1 MKKFVADKQTCG
13 KKTES
18 FVIDMIVWTVANQ
31 KGGVGKTTS
40 AVTMAGILAAEGKR
54 VLLLDTDPHASLTAC
69 FGYDSDELDHTML
82 DLFTNNDYSYDTV
95 KASVISTGEDNISII
110 GGSIALATLDK
121 TLNRDGVGLILK
133 KSLQLLSG
141 DFDVAIIDCPPVLGV
156 MMVNALAASSMIIV
170 PTQTEFLALKGLERM
185 MKTFEI
191 LKGTKAEEM
200 NYMIVPTMYDR
211 RTKASNQSL
220 ESIRQSYGANVWN
233 GVIPIDTRFR
243 DASERHRPASML
255 YPHSRG
261 VEAYRMLTSELLNRD
276 GNIL

>member
-1 MKKFVADKQTCG
+1 MKKFVADKQTCE

-133 KSLQLLSG
+133 KSAQLT
-141 DFDVAIIDCPPVLGV
+141 V
-156 MMVNALAASSMIIV
+156 
-170 PTQTEFLALKGLERM
+170 Q
-185 MKTFEI
+185 
-191 LKGTKAEEM
+191 
-200 NYMIVPTMYDR
+200 
-211 RTKASNQSL
+211 
-220 ESIRQSYGANVWN
+220 
-233 GVIPIDTRFR
+233 
-243 DASERHRPASML
+243 
-255 YPHSRG
+255 
-261 VEAYRMLTSELLNRD
+261 
-276 GNIL
+276 